1 MKVKSAIKKIETRL
15 QGEDYQLE
23 IDINHRGSSLGHICL
38 TYKGKIMTLDINV
51 PWDDED
57 CQDLYRNSR
66 KATEKDFYKYGKVG
80 GAIHHRRLDD
90 HHDLQTDYFAGGFYS
105 NVTQMLDSLK
115 VPPSKYS
122 VGDMVAFKD
131 NKRMGRRGLA
141 KKIGVITKDR
151 GKFYNIMVCE
161 SNVLQTYIS
170 ERDIGVAV
178 PGSKP
183 ALSQKSNRKIK
194 VVD

>member
-23 IDINHRGSSLGHICL
+23 IDIHHWCSSLGHIYL

-51 PWDDED
+51 SLD
-57 CQDLYRNSR
+57 DLYSHDLYLGDR

-115 VPPSKYS
+115 APPSKYS
-122 VGDMVAFKD
+122 VGDMVTFKD
-131 NKRMGRRGLA
+131 NKRMGRYGLA
-141 KKIGVITKDR
+141 NKIGVITKDR

-170 ERDIGVAV
+170 ERDVE
-178 PGSKP
+178 
-183 ALSQKSNRKIK
+183 
-194 VVD
+194 VVK